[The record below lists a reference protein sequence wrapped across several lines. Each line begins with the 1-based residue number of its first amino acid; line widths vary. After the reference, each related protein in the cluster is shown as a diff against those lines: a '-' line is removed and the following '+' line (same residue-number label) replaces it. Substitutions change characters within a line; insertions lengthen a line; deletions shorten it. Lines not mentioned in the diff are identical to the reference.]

1 MPPCPICGKNIH
13 FNEGRMLPDFG
24 MPRRK
29 EYCKALGVPP
39 DTFNHIKT
47 RRAMCFSHFDAD
59 QFHMGRH
66 ILKRSALPKRF
77 TEKER
82 FILLNSG
89 FNKERFRQVAC
100 TPSTLNIRDET
111 DFTSP
116 PEDDDVPTSSSQTND
131 QTDEVLT
138 LLQAT
143 IGADESNQK
152 AATINNR
159 LLPPKI
165 KRIPVSNAL
174 RKMYKLPVNR
184 VSLDSPAINCTPI
197 YRPNEKVVVKV
208 KEPKETV
215 VSAGRRFK
223 LIKLPSGSTPVTTNN
238 QAILKGSN
246 DMNNVQQTS
255 STTYAY
261 DKLQTIK
268 REPNESD
275 VEVLPSTCQSINND
289 DAFNDVQEAA
299 NCSNTNLI
307 LSRCLQYSQSL
318 PDDQSDSN
326 DVKIKDKPLSN
337 SIVKNGYQKSQ
348 KI

>member
-29 EYCKALGVPP
+29 EYCIALGVPP

-66 ILKRSALPKRF
+66 ILKRSALPKRL

-89 FNKERFRQVAC
+89 FNKARIRQV
-100 TPSTLNIRDET
+100 DET
-111 DFTSP
+111 DFIPP
-116 PEDDDVPTSSSQTND
+116 PEDDNVPTSSSQTND
-131 QTDEVLT
+131 QTEEVLT

-143 IGADESNQK
+143 NEADESNKK
-152 AATINNR
+152 AVTINNGR
-159 LLPPKI
+159 LPSKI
-165 KRIPVSNAL
+165 KRIPVSNDL

-184 VSLDSPAINCTPI
+184 VSLDSPPSINCTPI
-197 YRPNEKVVVKV
+197 YRPNQKVVIKV
-208 KEPKETV
+208 KEPKETI

-223 LIKLPSGSTPVTTNN
+223 LIKLPSGSAPVTTKN
-238 QAILKGSN
+238 QAILEGLN
-246 DMNNVQQTS
+246 DVNNVQQTS
-255 STTYAY
+255 STTDAF

-268 REPNESD
+268 REPTESD
-275 VEVLPSTCQSINND
+275 AEVLPSTCQSINND

-299 NCSNTNLI
+299 NYSNTNLI

-326 DVKIKDKPLSN
+326 DVKIKDKPMLN